1 MTPKASSAQPGAPAQ
16 NTLAATLQDGLAL
29 HRQGAFEKA
38 ARLYEKVLRKD
49 PANLAALNFLAD
61 ARLHEGKPLKAAQAA
76 AKALQLKPDMP
87 SAHFVLGNAY
97 LALGRSDEG
106 IAELEKT
113 LELKPDYTDAML
125 SLGNALREAQKNGKA
140 IEIFERLIALAPT
153 FAEAHY
159 NLANTLRE
167 EKMLD
172 EAAASYKE
180 ALRLTPDFA
189 AAHVNLAGVYM
200 QADYPELALGHAE
213 QAAAIAP
220 HMTAGHINAGNA
232 LRALQRPD
240 EAEACYRT
248 AIEHGPRD
256 AQAHDLLANALQ
268 AQGRLDEAF
277 ACYETALKLEPRSDV
292 IRGDLSTAQ
301 LAAGRLEEGWKNYE
315 SRFNGSMNVGTREFP
330 HIPRWKGEP
339 LEGKTVLV
347 WKEQGIGDDLRF
359 ISCLPDLLAKAG
371 EGATCRVETDP
382 RLVRLYSR
390 SFPGAIIEATG
401 ANDAATDIDYQIPA
415 GSLPRHFRASPGAF
429 PSKPGYLTPDAERA
443 AGFKDWLATLGTGLK
458 VGFAWRSG
466 NMQSARSLHYT
477 SIEDWAE
484 LFATPGLELVN
495 LQYGEVEEELA
506 TAEQQHGRTLHKADV
521 DLKDDLDGAAALT
534 SALDLVI
541 TPATSVGDMAGAL
554 GIRSFTYTSAHHPMM
569 LGTDALPWYPATR
582 IFAREWQT
590 PMGEIT
596 ENLTAALKGLL

>member
-1 MTPKASSAQPGAPAQ
+1 MPKASPAQPGTDTRNA
-16 NTLAATLQDGLAL
+16 LAETLQEGLTL
-29 HRQGAFEKA
+29 HRRGTFEKA

-49 PANLAALNFLAD
+49 PTNLAALNFLAD

-140 IEIFERLIALAPT
+140 IEIFERLIALDPT

-167 EKMLD
+167 ERMLD

-189 AAHVNLAGVYM
+189 AAHANLAGVYM
-200 QADYPELALGHAE
+200 QADHPELALGHAE

-232 LRALQRPD
+232 LRALQRLE

-248 AIEHGPRD
+248 AIGLDQRD
-256 AQAHDLLANALQ
+256 AKAHDLLANVLQ
-268 AQGRLDEAF
+268 GQGRFEEAF
-277 ACYETALKLEPRSDV
+277 TSYQTALKLQPRSDLF
-292 IRGDLSTAQ
+292 RGDLSTAQ
-301 LAAGRLEEGWKNYE
+301 LASGRIEDGWKNYE
-315 SRFNGSMNVGTREFP
+315 SRFNVSMNVGARAFP
-330 HIPRWKGEP
+330 HIPRWNGEP
-339 LEGKTVLV
+339 LDGKTILV

-371 EGATCRVETDP
+371 ENATCRVETDP
-382 RLVRLYSR
+382 RLVRFYGR

-401 ANDAATDIDYQIPA
+401 ANDAAGDIDYQIPA
-415 GSLPRHFRASPGAF
+415 GSLPGHFRTSLAAF

-443 AGFKDWLATLGTGLK
+443 AGFKDWLDTLGPGLK
-458 VGFAWRSG
+458 IGFAWRSG
-466 NMQSARSLHYT
+466 NMQSARSIHYT
-477 SIEDWAE
+477 AIEDWAD
-484 LFATPGLELVN
+484 LFATPGFELIN
-495 LQYGEVEEELA
+495 LQYGEVDEELA
-506 TAEQQHGRTLHKADV
+506 AAEQQHGRTLHKADV

-582 IFAREWQT
+582 IFARKWQT
-590 PMGEIT
+590 PMSEIT
-596 ENLTAALKGLL
+596 ANVTAALKSLL